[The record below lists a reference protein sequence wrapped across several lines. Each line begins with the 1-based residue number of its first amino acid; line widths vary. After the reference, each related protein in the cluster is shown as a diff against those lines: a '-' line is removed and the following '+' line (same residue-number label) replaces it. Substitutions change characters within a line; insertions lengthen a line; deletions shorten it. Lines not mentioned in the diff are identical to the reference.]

1 MEQEYLV
8 LVRIGGAG
16 DKEMWLPGSR
26 IMLSGDRAM
35 AHLAAGNVLAINDTV
50 PPVPATDDVVVHEAD
65 ASGALAA
72 TGTVTAAVSRATK
85 AAKE

>member
-8 LVRIGGAG
+8 LVRIGGPG

-35 AHLAAGNVLAINDTV
+35 AHLAAGNVRAINDTI
-50 PPVPATDDVVVHEAD
+50 PPAPATDDMVVHGPID
-65 ASGALAA
+65 TALP
-72 TGTVTAAVSRATK
+72 GLEIP
-85 AAKE
+85 AKGKVK